1 MANLFR
7 NGSFN
12 FIGVLGYSD
21 APLNTKKLSD
31 TSKWS
36 RTRLNVSVR
45 NDNNSQF
52 LNMEYI
58 HSDSVNTCKILGKD
72 GAMFEV
78 ALTDTAKPETIEKSA
93 DFTRI
98 TIDLETDFEKKKQYL
113 SLIFK
118 KRNHEMKKDD
128 EKTQEDLDKIKEYE
142 QQIKEL
148 ATNRITFCHMQ
159 DVVKFLNS
167 ALPAIGKQKVRV
179 TGQVK
184 CNYYNG
190 KNNLQYIPSLIE
202 LVPEETEN
210 QLKVFV
216 DFFYDKDGID
226 DDTKEKKMIVN
237 GYIGEKVKK
246 VDKLYPLAVAF
257 DYTKVDEENPQHKML
272 LDYMKGIFK
281 ITNKKEVHKIGLELN
296 VLNGAETVEFNE
308 DCLTDQ
314 QKMEIALGLSKLE
327 DFKPRGNIY
336 GNRIQEL
343 RVFKPDSKNY
353 PEGSVEVFPVDELE
367 TYLSYD
373 DSDVK
378 LSDVKKDET
387 KEEVKEESNAAPST
401 EDLMKSLFS

>member
-118 KRNHEMKKDD
+118 KRNHENKKDED
-128 EKTQEDLDKIKEYE
+128 KTQEDFVAR
-142 QQIKEL
+142 QIRSSVLL
-148 ATNRITFCHMQ
+148 AC
-159 DVVKFLNS
+159 LN
-167 ALPAIGKQKVRV
+167 
-179 TGQVK
+179 
-184 CNYYNG
+184 
-190 KNNLQYIPSLIE
+190 KNNLQNSKS
-202 LVPEETEN
+202 N
-210 QLKVFV
+210 
-216 DFFYDKDGID
+216 
-226 DDTKEKKMIVN
+226 
-237 GYIGEKVKK
+237 
-246 VDKLYPLAVAF
+246 
-257 DYTKVDEENPQHKML
+257 YTK
-272 LDYMKGIFK
+272 
-281 ITNKKEVHKIGLELN
+281 
-296 VLNGAETVEFNE
+296 
-308 DCLTDQ
+308 
-314 QKMEIALGLSKLE
+314 
-327 DFKPRGNIY
+327 
-336 GNRIQEL
+336 
-343 RVFKPDSKNY
+343 
-353 PEGSVEVFPVDELE
+353 
-367 TYLSYD
+367 
-373 DSDVK
+373 
-378 LSDVKKDET
+378 
-387 KEEVKEESNAAPST
+387 
-401 EDLMKSLFS
+401 

>member
-1 MANLFR
+1 MANLFKQ
-7 NGSFN
+7 NTFN
-12 FIGVLGYSD
+12 FVGRLGYGE

-31 TSKWS
+31 TSAWS

-58 HSDSVNTCKILGKD
+58 HSDSVKACKILGKD
-72 GAMFEV
+72 GSMFEV
-78 ALTDTAKPETIEKSA
+78 NLADTAKPEVIEKSA
-93 DFTRI
+93 DFTRV
-98 TIDLETDFEKKKQYL
+98 TIDLETDFEKKKQYM

-118 KRNHEMKKDD
+118 KRNHEMKKDED
-128 EKTQEDLDKIKEYE
+128 KTQEDLDKIKEYE

-148 ATNRITFCHMQ
+148 AVNRVSFCHMQ
-159 DVVKFLNS
+159 DAIRFLNS
-167 ALPAIGKQKVRV
+167 ALPVIDKQKVRV

-202 LVPEETEN
+202 LVPEDTEN

-226 DDTKEKKMIVN
+226 DDAKEKKMVVN

-257 DYTKVDEENPQHKML
+257 DYAKVDEENPQHKML

-296 VLNGAETVEFNE
+296 VLNGAETVEFSE
-308 DCLTDQ
+308 DCLTEQ

-336 GNRIQEL
+336 GSKIQEL
-343 RVFKPDSKNY
+343 RVFKPDSKNF
-353 PEGSVEVFPVDELE
+353 PQGSMEIFPVDELD

-378 LSDVKKDET
+378 ISDVKKEET
-387 KEEVKEESNAAPST
+387 KEEVNKTGSTNNST